1 MSKAMVEPGEPG
13 STPSER
19 PANQRGVARLA
30 AVQALYQLDITR
42 APVADV
48 VAEFE
53 LFRLKQDIEGASLRD
68 LDLAWFRGIVTGV
81 VTDQREIDPKVN
93 EALAADW
100 PLKRVDATLRAML
113 RCGVYELLRRADV
126 PARVVITEYVEV
138 AKAFFDGDEPRIVNG
153 VLDRVGRQ
161 IRPSEMAD
169 PSRPRQK

>member
-1 MSKAMVEPGEPG
+1 MVEPGEPG